1 MPYEYGQIILVPV
14 ADGHGDGNRDATGR
28 KPGATSLRSGGP
40 AKNLGGGGLTISQ
53 PFAVATVFDLSEALV

>member
-28 KPGATSLRSGGP
+28 KPGRDEFA
-40 AKNLGGGGLTISQ
+40 LGRTRQEPGRRGSDDFT
-53 PFAVATVFDLSEALV
+53 TVRRRHRVDLSEALV